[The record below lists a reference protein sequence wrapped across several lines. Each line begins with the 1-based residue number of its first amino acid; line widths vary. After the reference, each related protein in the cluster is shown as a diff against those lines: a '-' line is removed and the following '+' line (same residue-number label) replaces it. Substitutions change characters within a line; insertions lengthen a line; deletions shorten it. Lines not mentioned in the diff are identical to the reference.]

1 MNSKGVPPLC
11 SHERRQLDLLEL
23 LQEVNQEKNE
33 LQCEIDDIN
42 NQSQEITDFFDQY
55 SELPLHILETLQEKQ
70 EVLEDEVE
78 RLEDMM
84 DEEESKDAEYA
95 EEYDDEKKEAIEEKC
110 SCRDNFKLL

>member
-1 MNSKGVPPLC
+1 MNSKGALPMC
-11 SHERRQLDLLEL
+11 SHERRRLDILSL

-55 SELPLHILETLQEKQ
+55 SELPLHILDTLQEKQ

-78 RLEDMM
+78 RLEYMM
-84 DEEESKDAEYA
+84 DELESKDAEYA
-95 EEYDDEKKEAIEEKC
+95 EEYDDEKKEAMEEKC
-110 SCRDNFKLL
+110 SCVDNFKLL